1 VPLTS
6 VSNKVDGVAA
16 WDKAVVDVNNVDESF
31 ANARD
36 LGYSRLNNT
45 RISVI
50 GRLGKYDNK
59 DTYHVQVLS
68 NGKMMVN
75 IRSEEKSDKV
85 LDLSAHELKLAE
97 IKLQNAAMGI
107 KDEEDLIDTT
117 PKTPLEIA
125 QAKVKE
131 IKEARNKESENLL
144 HDAAEGMSIKV
155 YMQKGRKTVLIGDSD
170 AAKDSKEYTAMKEM
184 LSGEYRAKK
193 GNYYIEIG
201 STETLSEEKPYI
213 MQIKQGKKYVNDY
226 LVQEAKSPDSRNETI
241 SLTSSTSSSEQI
253 SSAYAAQIQAQKYQ
267 ATASMMSD
275 AYTNFS
281 SMTTKKTATEKLLS
295 TMNTL
300 V

>member
-1 VPLTS
+1 MPLTS

-16 WDKAVVDVNNVDESF
+16 WDKAVADVNNVDESF

-59 DTYHVQVLS
+59 DTYRVQVLS
-68 NGKMMVN
+68 NGKLLVN
-75 IRSEEKSDKV
+75 IRAEEKSDKV
-85 LDLSAHELKLAE
+85 LDLSAYEQKLAE
-97 IKLQNAAMGI
+97 IELQNATMGI
-107 KDEEDLIDTT
+107 FSEEDKIDTT

-125 QAKVKE
+125 QAKVKQLKE
-131 IKEARNKESENLL
+131 ERAQKEAGLL
-144 HDAAEGMSIKV
+144 DDWADGMNIKV
-155 YMQKGRKTVLIGDSD
+155 YMQKGKRTVLVGDSN

-184 LSGEYRAKK
+184 LLGDYRAKK
-193 GNYYIEIG
+193 GNYYIEI
-201 STETLSEEKPYI
+201 SSEKTLGEEKPYI

-226 LVQEAKSPDSRNETI
+226 LVTEGNSSDSKNKTI

-253 SSAYAAQIQAQKYQ
+253 SSAYAAQIQAEKYQ
-267 ATASMMSD
+267 ATATMMSD
-275 AYTNFS
+275 AYLNFS
-281 SMTTKKTATEKLLS
+281 SMTTKKTASEKLLS
-295 TMNTL
+295 TISTL